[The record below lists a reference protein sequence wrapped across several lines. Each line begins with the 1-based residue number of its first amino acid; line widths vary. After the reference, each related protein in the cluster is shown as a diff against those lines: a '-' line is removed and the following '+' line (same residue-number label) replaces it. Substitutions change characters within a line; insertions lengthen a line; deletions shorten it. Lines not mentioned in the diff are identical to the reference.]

1 MFSIFLKGCLGLI
14 LMSATALL
22 ARERT
27 GELAP
32 VEVQKTQQEVMKALK
47 EGNEFHMAHLVRKS
61 GLPKV
66 MVVSCADSRVPPEV
80 VFHMKPGELYT
91 NRAFGNIV
99 DKVILGSLEY
109 GADRLHCS
117 VLVVLGH
124 TDCTA
129 LQEAIKEH
137 DHPKASKELWR
148 SLNLED
154 LNDRLQP
161 AVEAVTETSLTEEQ
175 RLDATVRTNVINT
188 MRTIREQSPTLW
200 QLEQG
205 DLLKIV
211 GCVYHIDGGRVEWIK
226 E

>member
-1 MFSIFLKGCLGLI
+1 MHNPNLRWFVL
-14 LMSATALL
+14 AALL
-22 ARERT
+22 MVPPLGARERT

-32 VEVQKTQQEVMKALK
+32 ADVQKTQQAVMKALK
-47 EGNEFHMAHLVRKS
+47 EGNEYHMAHIVRKS
-61 GLPKV
+61 GNPKV

-80 VFHMKPGELYT
+80 VFHMKPGELYV
-91 NRAFGNIV
+91 NRAWGNIV

-109 GADRLHCS
+109 GATRLHCS

-129 LQEAIKEH
+129 LQQAIKEY
-137 DHPKASKELWR
+137 DHPKASEVLWR

-154 LNDRLQP
+154 LNGRLQP
-161 AVEAVTETSLTEEQ
+161 AVEAVTEKSLSVSE

-200 QLEQG
+200 QLENG

-211 GCVYHIDGGRVEWIK
+211 GCPGAARRWRTPGPPR
-226 E
+226 

>member
-1 MFSIFLKGCLGLI
+1 MFWNFLRWSF
-14 LMSATALL
+14 LMSLFLALPL
-22 ARERT
+22 GARERT

-32 VEVQKTQQEVMKALK
+32 ADVQKTQQEIMKALK
-47 EGNEFHMAHLVRKS
+47 EGNEYHMAHIVRKS

-80 VFHMKPGELYT
+80 VFHMKPGELYV
-91 NRAFGNIV
+91 NRAWGNIV

-109 GADRLHCS
+109 GATRLHCS

-129 LQEAIKEH
+129 LQQAIKEH
-137 DHPKASKELWR
+137 DQPKASEVLWR

-154 LNDRLQP
+154 LNGRLQP
-161 AVEAVTETSLTEEQ
+161 AVEAVTEKSLSPTE

-200 QLEQG
+200 QLENG

-211 GCVYHIDGGRVEWIK
+211 GCVYHIDGGRVEWLK

>member
-1 MFSIFLKGCLGLI
+1 MSKNFLRGLLMVLLLVSPLG
-14 LMSATALL
+14 

-32 VEVQKTQQEVMKALK
+32 ADIQKTQQEIMKALK
-47 EGNEFHMAHLVRKS
+47 EGNEYHMAHIVRKS

-80 VFHMKPGELYT
+80 VFHMKPGELYV
-91 NRAFGNIV
+91 NRAWGNIV

-109 GADRLHCS
+109 GATRLHCS

-129 LQEAIKEH
+129 LQQAIKEY
-137 DHPKASKELWR
+137 DHPKASEVLWR

-154 LNDRLQP
+154 LNGRLQP
-161 AVEAVTETSLTEEQ
+161 AVEAVTEKSLTEPQ

>member
-1 MFSIFLKGCLGLI
+1 
-14 LMSATALL
+14 
-22 ARERT
+22 
-27 GELAP
+27 
-32 VEVQKTQQEVMKALK
+32 MKALK
-47 EGNEFHMAHLVRKS
+47 DGNEYHMAHIVRKS

-80 VFHMKPGELYT
+80 VFHMKPGELYV
-91 NRAFGNIV
+91 NRAWGNIV

-109 GADRLHCS
+109 GATRLHCS

-129 LQEAIKEH
+129 LQQAIKEY
-137 DHPKASKELWR
+137 DHPKASEVLWR

-154 LNDRLQP
+154 LNGRLQP
-161 AVEAVTETSLTEEQ
+161 AVEAVTEKSLTEPQ

>member
-1 MFSIFLKGCLGLI
+1 MSKSIWAWGTLFFLLSTIPLG
-14 LMSATALL
+14 

-32 VEVQKTQQEVMKALK
+32 ADVQKDQQEIMKALK
-47 EGNEFHMAHLVRKS
+47 DGNQYHMGHLVRKS

-66 MVVSCADSRVPPEV
+66 MVVSCADSRVPPEA
-80 VFHMKPGELYT
+80 VFHMKPGQLYV
-91 NRAFGNIV
+91 NRAWGNIV

-109 GADRLHCS
+109 GATRLHCP
-117 VLVVLGH
+117 VLVILGH

-129 LQEAIKEH
+129 CQQAIKEH
-137 DHPKASKELWR
+137 DHPKASDVLWR

-154 LNDRLQP
+154 LNGRLQP
-161 AVEAVTETSLTEEQ
+161 AVEAVTAKSLSDTE

-211 GCVYHIDGGRVEWIK
+211 GCVYHLEDGRVEWLK

>member
-1 MFSIFLKGCLGLI
+1 MSKNFLRGLLMVLLLVSPLG
-14 LMSATALL
+14 

-32 VEVQKTQQEVMKALK
+32 ADIQKTQQEIMKALK
-47 EGNEFHMAHLVRKS
+47 DGNEYHMAHIVRKS

-80 VFHMKPGELYT
+80 VFHMKPGELYV
-91 NRAFGNIV
+91 NRAWGNIV

-109 GADRLHCS
+109 GATHLHCS
-117 VLVVLGH
+117 VLVALGH

-129 LQEAIKEH
+129 LQQAIKEH
-137 DHPKASKELWR
+137 DHPKATEALWR

-154 LNDRLQP
+154 LNGRLQP
-161 AVEAVTETSLTEEQ
+161 AVEAVTETSLSPKE
-175 RLDATVRTNVINT
+175 RVDAVVRTNVINT

-200 QLEQG
+200 QLENG

-211 GCVYHIDGGRVEWIK
+211 GCVYHIDGGRVEWLK